1 MKKIMLL
8 IIFLSLNHL
17 LYSQLKPNQLRI
29 SGRNILDGNG
39 NVIRLVGI
47 NHAHAWYRGYL
58 GSALQGIRSWGANS
72 VRVVLS
78 CGYRWTKIPANEV
91 STIINQARSLGFKA
105 IVLEVHDTTGYGQD
119 SSACDLQTAVNYW
132 REIKSVLDGNEDFV
146 IINIG
151 NEPWGNNNTS
161 GWVNAT
167 KSAIQALRQAGFTH
181 VIMCDAPC
189 WGQDWDNTMR
199 NNAQNVLSA
208 DSLNNTILSVHM
220 YGVYNTSSK
229 VNSYMSYYYNNN
241 LPLCVGEFGHYH
253 TDGDPDEQAIVSY
266 AQQYGISIWGWSWCG
281 NGGGV
286 EYLDMVYNWNENSPT
301 NWGSWFKSNALT
313 SLPQTYTLSV
323 SINPAGSGS
332 VSLNPSGGTY
342 TAGTQ
347 VTLTATANSGYVF
360 SSWSG
365 DLTGTTNPA
374 TITMNSNKSVTA
386 NFTQSGGG
394 GTSYTLTVSVSP
406 QGSGVVYLNPSQG
419 VYTAGTQVTLTA
431 TANSGY
437 VFSSWSG
444 DLTGTTNPATIT
456 MNSNK
461 SVTANF
467 TQSGGGGTSYTLTVS
482 VSPQGSGVVYLNPSQ
497 GVYTAGTQVT
507 LTATANSGYVFSSWS
522 GDLTGTQNPVVITM
536 NSNKSV
542 TANFVQSG
550 SANYTLTINVSP
562 QGSGVVYL
570 NPSGGVYTAGTQ
582 VTLTATANSGYVFS
596 SWSGDLTGTTNHTTI
611 TMNSN
616 KSVTANFTQS
626 GGSSIPIYTLTINVT
641 PFGGGSVNLN
651 PIGGY
656 YQEGTTVTITAIP
669 NSNYNFNS
677 WSGDLTGQQNPSTI
691 VMNGNKNITAHF
703 IQNGI
708 TYDVIVIVYPPDA
721 GFVTLN
727 PTGGKYPKNTEV
739 TLIAHPYNG
748 YEFLSWS
755 QDITS
760 TSSVITILVNSNK
773 TVQANF
779 SIESSTVNATTVAE
793 NIIIFPPSKN
803 PFYFQQ
809 DAKVNLRYYLN
820 KPLFVKLKIYDLNLN
835 LVRTT
840 PYEYKQSGENYF
852 EFNGV
857 DDNGEILPTGL
868 YLYRIE
874 SDTEKSKFNKLFII
888 R

>member
-347 VTLTATANSGYVF
+347 VTLTATANSGYIF
-360 SSWSG
+360 SSWG
-365 DLTGTTNPA
+365 
-374 TITMNSNKSVTA
+374 
-386 NFTQSGGG
+386 
-394 GTSYTLTVSVSP
+394 
-406 QGSGVVYLNPSQG
+406 
-419 VYTAGTQVTLTA
+419 
-431 TANSGY
+431 
-437 VFSSWSG
+437 
-444 DLTGTTNPATIT
+444 
-456 MNSNK
+456 
-461 SVTANF
+461 
-467 TQSGGGGTSYTLTVS
+467 
-482 VSPQGSGVVYLNPSQ
+482 
-497 GVYTAGTQVT
+497 
-507 LTATANSGYVFSSWS
+507 

-582 VTLTATANSGYVFS
+582 VTLTAVANSGYIFDRWSGDITGTQNPVTIVMNSTKTVVCNFKTQTYTLAINVS
-596 SWSGDLTGTTNHTTI
+596 PQGAGTVNLSPAGGVYTAGTQVTLTAVANSGYIFDRWSGDLTGTTNPATI
-611 TMNSN
+611 VMDSN
-616 KSVTANFTQS
+616 KSITANFVVISTQP
-626 GGSSIPIYTLTINVT
+626 GGGGGNVVITTYTLTVDIE
-641 PFGGGSVNLN
+641 PEGSGSVMIN
-651 PIGGY
+651 PSGGVY
-656 YQEGTTVTITAIP
+656 IAGTTVTLVAQAASGYKFSGWTGSITSQNNTVSIVMD
-669 NSNYNFNS
+669 SNKNVVAHFTVISSTQSQDQQPRIISINLQDNQQLVGEYTIEVSCDDDIGISKLEFYIDGVLVQTLLSQPYSYMIDTTDLSNGS
-677 WSGDLTGQQNPSTI
+677 HTLMVVVYDTSGQVDTLDKQFIVNNQLSNNNTDVAQSKDNYILTLNKDGKNDTIDFGTDVVEVKLYDTKGKLVYEDKNKIENLDLKVGLYICISKDKSGKTKINKITI
-691 VMNGNKNITAHF
+691 VK
-703 IQNGI
+703 
-708 TYDVIVIVYPPDA
+708 
-721 GFVTLN
+721 
-727 PTGGKYPKNTEV
+727 
-739 TLIAHPYNG
+739 
-748 YEFLSWS
+748 
-755 QDITS
+755 
-760 TSSVITILVNSNK
+760 
-773 TVQANF
+773 
-779 SIESSTVNATTVAE
+779 
-793 NIIIFPPSKN
+793 
-803 PFYFQQ
+803 
-809 DAKVNLRYYLN
+809 
-820 KPLFVKLKIYDLNLN
+820 
-835 LVRTT
+835 
-840 PYEYKQSGENYF
+840 
-852 EFNGV
+852 
-857 DDNGEILPTGL
+857 
-868 YLYRIE
+868 
-874 SDTEKSKFNKLFII
+874 
-888 R
+888 